1 MGKFLKPKWVDKYT
15 GIYRETGWRG
25 LIKEGG
31 VRLIIV
37 FFLFYLVRDT
47 VLYVLPIYL
56 GLQGIQSCG

>member
-15 GIYRETGWRG
+15 GIYRERGWRG

-31 VRLIIV
+31 VRLIIA

-47 VLYVLPIYL
+47 ILYVLPIYF